1 MLKGIPSSFPNA
13 TSFIPQDLGLNTV
26 DSTTSMLNVLISCWN
41 KTSNTQLKCFK
52 WGWQIEYQMI
62 SATNER
68 TKRHSFR
75 YCWWFRNPFPTNRLD
90 GAKTLGFQRF
100 QPQLVTSSDPK
111 MCHLKV
117 PSVRYASRRGFAN
130 LARPEEPKGTV
141 RWPSGW
147 DHPPFFCH
155 EVRPFGK
162 ENIPSWL
169 TITMV
174 INHLLNGMILQVW
187 NAVGRNL

>member
-90 GAKTLGFQRF
+90 GAKTWDFNDFNLNWWLHQTPKCVTWRCLQFVMPHDVALPTLRARRSQRERCGDPVVGITLHFSAMKLGHLERK
-100 QPQLVTSSDPK
+100 TSPVGLQSP
-111 MCHLKV
+111 
-117 PSVRYASRRGFAN
+117 
-130 LARPEEPKGTV
+130 
-141 RWPSGW
+141 
-147 DHPPFFCH
+147 
-155 EVRPFGK
+155 
-162 ENIPSWL
+162 WL
-169 TITMV
+169 LTTY
-174 INHLLNGMILQVW
+174 
-187 NAVGRNL
+187 